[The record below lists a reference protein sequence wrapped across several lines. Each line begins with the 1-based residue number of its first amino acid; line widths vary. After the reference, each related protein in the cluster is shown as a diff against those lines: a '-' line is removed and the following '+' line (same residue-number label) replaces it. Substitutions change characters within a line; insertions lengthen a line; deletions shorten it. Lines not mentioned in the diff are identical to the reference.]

1 MKDEKSYYSIGEAAK
16 AAGMTEETLRH
27 YDRVGLVKPSKRDEW
42 TNYRYYTEQDVV
54 RLNTVYALRQMELP
68 LKKIKEVL
76 AYDDLRKI
84 VDFLT
89 EAEQTADK
97 KIAALQYSKSK
108 IQAAKRDYARKLQTE
123 RRTEQAFVQ
132 RLPARVIMLSDEA
145 EKPALDDLWNYLG
158 RFYSQIEPSRREQFA
173 FEDLA
178 GLYTEG
184 GRSRLFAVC
193 LRHGEARRPDHAAG
207 GQLSVRR
214 LHGGRTK
221 RNALPAAAEGGGG
234 LRRLAPLYAANH
246 SHFRHSEMEL
256 PASGPARSRRR
267 YALKKA
273 AEPCAL
279 PANFSFFLFQPKT
292 SYSRRRNVRSA
303 AKPSRPRTQSR
314 IRHLRFSASRSRSA
328 TAATA
333 FSNASAFCSRSA
345 SVSR

>member
-42 TNYRYYTEQDVV
+42 TNYRYYTEQHVV

-193 LRHGEARRPDHAAG
+193 LRHGEARG
-207 GQLSVRR
+207 LI
-214 LHGGRTK
+214 T
-221 RNALPAAAEGGGG
+221 LPAGSYLCADCTEDERSETLCRL
-234 LRRLAPLYAANH
+234 LRRAEADYGVSPRFTLQIIVISGILKWNYRLQVPLEADGGT
-246 SHFRHSEMEL
+246 
-256 PASGPARSRRR
+256 P
-267 YALKKA
+267 
-273 AEPCAL
+273 
-279 PANFSFFLFQPKT
+279 
-292 SYSRRRNVRSA
+292 
-303 AKPSRPRTQSR
+303 
-314 IRHLRFSASRSRSA
+314 
-328 TAATA
+328 
-333 FSNASAFCSRSA
+333 
-345 SVSR
+345 

>member
-68 LKKIKEVL
+68 LKKIKEIL

-123 RRTEQAFVQ
+123 RRTGQVFVQ

-158 RFYSQIEPSRREQFA
+158 RFYSQIEPSRRDQFA

-193 LRHGEARRPDHAAG
+193 LRHGEARGLITLPEDMMAAD
-207 GQLSVRR
+207 
-214 LHGGRTK
+214 
-221 RNALPAAAEGGGG
+221 
-234 LRRLAPLYAANH
+234 
-246 SHFRHSEMEL
+246 
-256 PASGPARSRRR
+256 SGTGDETGETED
-267 YALKKA
+267 L
-273 AEPCAL
+273 E
-279 PANFSFFLFQPKT
+279 
-292 SYSRRRNVRSA
+292 
-303 AKPSRPRTQSR
+303 
-314 IRHLRFSASRSRSA
+314 HEE
-328 TAATA
+328 
-333 FSNASAFCSRSA
+333 
-345 SVSR
+345 

>member
-123 RRTEQAFVQ
+123 RRTGQIFVQ

-193 LRHGEARRPDHAAG
+193 LRHGEARD
-207 GQLSVRR
+207 LI
-214 LHGGRTK
+214 T
-221 RNALPAAAEGGGG
+221 LPAGSYLCADCTEDERSETLCRL
-234 LRRLAPLYAANH
+234 LRRAEADYGVSPRFTLQIVVISGILKWNYRLQVPLEADGGT
-246 SHFRHSEMEL
+246 
-256 PASGPARSRRR
+256 P
-267 YALKKA
+267 
-273 AEPCAL
+273 
-279 PANFSFFLFQPKT
+279 
-292 SYSRRRNVRSA
+292 
-303 AKPSRPRTQSR
+303 
-314 IRHLRFSASRSRSA
+314 
-328 TAATA
+328 
-333 FSNASAFCSRSA
+333 
-345 SVSR
+345 